1 MPKHPVDLHAA
12 RYRNGASPIALFA
25 IAVAALFAATGC
37 PANYPACETDKDCHP
52 KEFCV
57 ANKCQQCRDSN
68 DCPAGQSCK
77 AGKCEAIPGYCRS
90 KADCPAN
97 QECIASK
104 CKACANDKECPGG
117 QHCVKGAC
125 TSKKPC
131 KTDND
136 CPQDEDCIQGF
147 CSKEKAPAPPPVQC
161 QLDAVYFDF
170 NESALT
176 TEATATLARDAE
188 CMKKVSR
195 PVQMVGHTDPRGTQE
210 YNLALSERRAQSVRD
225 HLGRLGV
232 DGTQLSV
239 LPRGSLDAKGTDE
252 PSWAQDRRVDFNWK

>member
-12 RYRNGASPIALFA
+12 RSRNGASPIALFA

-37 PANYPACETDKDCHP
+37 KADYPSCETDKDCHN

-57 ANKCQQCRDSN
+57 GAKCQQCRDSN

-125 TSKKPC
+125 TAKKPC

-147 CSKEKAPAPPPVQC
+147 CSKEKAPAAPPTQC

-170 NESALT
+170 IESALT

-188 CMKKVSR
+188 CMKKVNR

-232 DGTQLSV
+232 EGTQLSV